1 MKKRSELSNVKFNAL
16 FIIVGLLFFVGIIAR
31 TAQLSLSEEI
41 DDINLQQFA
50 ANRTIRNETLYAKRG
65 SIFDVKGNILA
76 QNVSSYTLL
85 AYVNPSRTTDPN
97 KPMHV
102 VDAEYTAEQLST
114 VLNISKE
121 DILKQLVK
129 IEANPK
135 LYQVEFGTKAKGLSE
150 LTKDKIAALSLP
162 GIDFIATQKRYYPYG
177 NFLSYTLGYA
187 KFQTVTNEDG
197 VKEEVLVGE
206 MGIEKSS
213 NEKLNGTNGY
223 RFYQKDRKGYKIAGT
238 NEVTVDAMDGNDLY
252 LTIDSNIQLFVE
264 QAFSKV
270 YEEYG
275 YEWMTAMV
283 MDAKTGAI
291 LASATSPSFNPNIKD
306 ITNYYDY
313 NVSNPYEPG
322 STMKIFSYMAAMEK
336 GVYNGEEKY
345 MSGTYVTKDGTE
357 IGDHDRKGWGMIS
370 YDQGFAFSSNIAV
383 VNLLNK
389 YVGASYLKEYYKKL
403 GFGSK
408 TGIELPGESAGKIEF
423 KYETEVYNAGFG
435 QGILTT
441 PVQNLKALT
450 AISNNGILLKPY
462 IIDKIVDSNTGE
474 VIYKGEK
481 QELERV
487 ASEKTVNKMK
497 ELMRSVASGSVATS
511 TGYFYYMDGYDLI
524 AKTGTA
530 QVANK
535 NGIGYSN
542 SDVIKGFSGMFPG
555 EDPEVIIYL
564 AVKNPGSVGGT
575 ALMKS
580 VIQEITKDVSKYL
593 NIYDDSD
600 SSKIEYKSYVMENY
614 INKKT
619 SDVINTLNNH
629 KLNYLVIGDGNVV
642 IDQYPKAKD
651 IVSELDKVIIV
662 TNSSNITMPSL
673 IGYSAKDLYALLNKL
688 NIDYDVE
695 GIGYVTEQSIEA
707 GTIINDKSKVKVK
720 LELKN
725 QIKSE

>member
-16 FIIVGLLFFVGIIAR
+16 FIIIGLLFFVGIIAR
-31 TAQLSLSEEI
+31 TAQLALSEEI
-41 DDINLQQFA
+41 DDINLQKFA

-85 AYVNPSRTTDPN
+85 AYVNPSRTTTPE

-121 DILKQLVK
+121 DILRQLKKV
-129 IEANPK
+129 ETNPK
-135 LYQVEFGTKAKGLSE
+135 LYQVEFGSKAKGLSE
-150 LTKDKIAALSLP
+150 LTKDKIVSLNLP

-187 KFQTVTNEDG
+187 KFQTVTDENG
-197 VKEEVLVGE
+197 NKEEILVGE

-213 NEKLNGTNGY
+213 NDKLNGTNGY
-223 RFYQKDRKGYKIAGT
+223 TFYQKDRKGYKIAGT
-238 NEVTVDAMDGNDLY
+238 NEVTVDAMDGNDIY

-264 QAFSKV
+264 QAFAKM
-270 YEEYG
+270 YEKYG
-275 YEWMTAMV
+275 YDWMTAMV

-313 NVSNPYEPG
+313 NIANPYEPG
-322 STMKIFSYMAAMEK
+322 STMKIYSYMAAMET
-336 GVYNGEEKY
+336 GLYNGEEKY
-345 MSGTYVTKDGTE
+345 MSGTYKTKDGTE

-383 VNLLNK
+383 VNLINK
-389 YVGASYLKEYYKKL
+389 YIGAAYLKEYYKKL

-408 TGIELPGESAGKIEF
+408 TGIELPGESAGKLDF

-450 AISNNGILLKPY
+450 AISNNGVLLKPY
-462 IIDKIVDSNTGE
+462 IIDKLVDSNSGE
-474 VIYKGEK
+474 IIYRGEK

-487 ASEKTVNKMK
+487 ASEKTVKKMK
-497 ELMRSVASGSVATS
+497 ELMRRVTTGSAATS
-511 TGYFYYMDGYDLI
+511 TGYFYYMEGYDLI

-535 NGIGYSN
+535 NGIGYGN
-542 SDVIKGFSGMFPG
+542 DVIKGFAGMFPG
-555 EDPEVIIYL
+555 DDPEIIIYL
-564 AVKNPGSVGGT
+564 ATKNPGSFGGVV
-575 ALMKS
+575 LMQE

-593 NIYDDSD
+593 NIYDDTAT
-600 SSKIEYKSYVMENY
+600 SKIEYKSYVMENY
-614 INKKT
+614 INKKVSYVT
-619 SDVINTLNNH
+619 KTLSDN
-629 KLNYLVIGDGNVV
+629 KLKHVVLGDGDVV
-642 IDQYPKAKD
+642 VNQYPKAKD
-651 IVSELDKVIIV
+651 IVSELDRVIIV
-662 TNSSNITMPSL
+662 TNSNNITMPNFV
-673 IGYSAKDLYALLNKL
+673 GYSAKDLYAVLSKL
-688 NIDYDVE
+688 NIDYEVE
-695 GIGYVTEQSIEA
+695 GIGYVVEQSIEES
-707 GTIINDKSKVKVK
+707 TVLTDKLKLKVK